1 MNNKNFIRK
10 QCARNI
16 TGIGFDKNLGGYVA
30 DGIFAIVDSGQFAEY
45 GEVCDG
51 FALLAYNDMSH
62 TMYTGLLEI
71 VTELLLIRPDVDDA
85 LIAAN
90 GEIKR
95 EEKKDEDDEDA
106 TVSMSQMASFRDL
119 IVRGPI
125 NNVESF
131 DGFVRSVID
140 QVRSGKYYKN
150 YLDLDNLQVTSD
162 YTIRSAAFDAQ
173 IR

>member
-1 MNNKNFIRK
+1 
-10 QCARNI
+10 
-16 TGIGFDKNLGGYVA
+16 
-30 DGIFAIVDSGQFAEY
+30 
-45 GEVCDG
+45 
-51 FALLAYNDMSH
+51 
-62 TMYTGLLEI
+62 MYTGLLEI